1 MKVTRTDLRSLPH
14 RSLLIPPGRE
24 RWYATGV
31 STDSRTIAAG
41 QLYVA
46 LRGEKFDGHKYIT
59 DAIARG
65 ASGVVVDARGAE
77 QVPAGTVTLV
87 VEDTYAALRD
97 LAAIYRQK
105 FEGPVIAV
113 GGSNGKTTTKDMI
126 ARVLGSTKSV
136 LCTEGNNNNHVGVP
150 QTLFRLTQ
158 EHDVAVVEVGTNHP
172 GEIALLRDVLQP
184 THVVIT
190 NVGREHLEF
199 FGTVEGVAAEETALW
214 AKAPGGKEPVAFVN
228 IDDALLVRAARGRK
242 KTIRYGTRSRN
253 ADIRA
258 SRIVLTPEGG
268 VQFRLSS
275 KNLRV
280 PEDVTLRVPGEH
292 AAGNALAAAAVGL
305 ALRVPVRRIVD
316 ALEGFTA
323 SSKRM
328 EVVNADGVTIL
339 NDTYNANPDSMM
351 AALRTLAAFPVS
363 GKRIAVLA
371 DMLELG
377 TAAQAEHERIG
388 QAVAALKIDYLLT
401 YGALGGIIARAAGI
415 PTAMQYDQK
424 NILAEYLYE
433 LLTPGDVLLVKGSRG
448 MRMEDVVLFIQ
459 ERGAAAHRE
468 RPMNE
473 VKV

>member
-1 MKVTRTDLRSLPH
+1 MNVTRADLRSVPH
-14 RSLLIPPGRE
+14 RSLLAPPGQE
-24 RWYATGV
+24 RWSATGV
-31 STDSRTIAAG
+31 STDSRTITAG

-46 LRGEKFDGHKYIT
+46 LRGEKFDGHKYIA
-59 DAIARG
+59 DVLARG
-65 ASGVVVDARGAE
+65 AAGVVVDGQGAE
-77 QVPAGTVTLV
+77 SVPAGTVTLIV
-87 VEDTYAALRD
+87 DDTYAALRV
-97 LAAIYRQK
+97 LAAVYRNK
-105 FEGPVIAV
+105 FTGPVIAV

-126 ARVLGSTKSV
+126 ARVLGSAKSV

-150 QTLFRLTQ
+150 QTLFRLTK

-172 GEIALLRDVLQP
+172 GEIALLRDVVRP

-199 FGTVEGVAAEETALW
+199 FGTLEGVAAEETALW
-214 AKAPGGKEPVAFVN
+214 AKAPGGKDPVAFVN
-228 IDDALLVRAARGRK
+228 TDDALLVRAARGRT
-242 KTIRYGTRSRN
+242 KTVRYGMRSRT

-258 SRIVLTPEGG
+258 SRIERTAEGG
-268 VQFRLSS
+268 VQFRLAG
-275 KNLRV
+275 KGMRV

-305 ALRVPVRRIVD
+305 ALRVPIRCIVD

-323 SSKRM
+323 SSRRM

-339 NDTYNANPDSMM
+339 NDTYNANPDSTL
-351 AALRTLAAFPVS
+351 AALRTLAAFPAS

-377 TAAQAEHERIG
+377 NAAQAEHERIG
-388 QAVAALKIDYLLT
+388 QTVAALKIDYLLT
-401 YGALGGIIARAAGI
+401 FGTLGSIIARAAGI

-424 NILAEYLYE
+424 NILAEYLFE
-433 LLTPGDVLLVKGSRG
+433 LLTPGDVVLVKGSRG

-459 ERGAAAHRE
+459 ERSAAAQRE
-468 RPMNE
+468 RRMNE
-473 VKV
+473 VQG